1 MKKILVYL
9 LVCMSCTVVRAQMQ
23 PHWTSVPIGDK
34 TMICTCVLRID
45 GVEQANPNLELGVFS
60 NDGVCRGTKF
70 PKQVP
75 TTGTW
80 AYQLVIKGIEGF
92 TYTFKVYD
100 HDAQQELSLTP
111 MTSIAYEAR
120 AILGKAKNPYVLD
133 FTSKEILLETKP
145 VEIETSE

>member
-1 MKKILVYL
+1 MKRILVYL
-9 LVCMSCTVVRAQMQ
+9 LVCMSCIVGRAQTQ
-23 PHWTSVPIGDK
+23 THWTSVPIGDK
-34 TMICTCVLRID
+34 TMICTCVLRFD
-45 GVEQANPNLELGVFS
+45 GDEQVNPNLELGVFS
-60 NDGVCRGTKF
+60 NDGVCRGVKL
-70 PKQVP
+70 PKQMP
-75 TTGTW
+75 ITGRW
-80 AYQLVIKGIEGF
+80 IYQLVIKGIDGF

-100 HDAQQELSLTP
+100 HDTQQELSLTP